1 MQVKSSKT
9 MESVVG
15 ELEGALVKELDSFP
29 YLLLVAFEASG
40 PIRFAFLL
48 LACPI
53 VRFLGL
59 LGLGN
64 AGFKLSIFIAVF
76 GVRISEIEY
85 VGRAVLPKF
94 YLDHIDMDAWRV
106 FNRYGNRVVISKS
119 PRVMVEWFAKEHL
132 GADQV
137 IGSELVVNRF
147 GRATGFV
154 RDVGSEIESC
164 HVQKVF
170 GGKEPCLGLGRPTSD
185 ICFGSTS
192 FMSLCEKQCYPPYSS
207 THLTEDQQQEQQH
220 DRLNHPKPV
229 VFHDGRLAIFP
240 TPSMAVLILMWFPIG
255 VIIAII
261 RLIITLILPVFVLS
275 HENLT
280 YGIHLSVKG
289 NPPKP
294 VCTSDSTTGVLFVM
308 NHRVFM
314 DAVVV
319 SVALGRTISAVTYSL
334 PRLTEICSPIPSV
347 RLTRNRSVDAKKI
360 EEQLKKGD
368 LGICAEGTTCREP
381 FLLRFSGLFA
391 ELTDQI
397 VPVAV
402 NYRPT
407 FFHPSK
413 ARGWK
418 GLDLIFFAM
427 NPICFYEVTFLNQLP
442 VTATCSSGKDSYDVA
457 NDVQQRLASVLG
469 FTCTNFTRKDKYIFL
484 KGDDGRVK

>member
-9 MESVVG
+9 TESVVG
-15 ELEGALVKELDSFP
+15 ELEGALVKEPDSFP

-48 LACPI
+48 LAWPI

-106 FNRYGNRVVISKS
+106 FNRYGNRVVVSKS

-132 GADQV
+132 GADKV

-154 RDVGSEIESC
+154 RDVVSEIELC
-164 HVQKVF
+164 RVQKVF

-185 ICFGSTS
+185 LCFDSTS

-207 THLTEDQQQEQQH
+207 THLTEDQQQH
-220 DRLNHPKPV
+220 DRLKHPKPV

-240 TPSMAVLILMWFPIG
+240 TPSTALLILMWFPIG

-261 RLIITLILPVFVLS
+261 RLIISLILPVCVLPY
-275 HENLT
+275 ENLI
-280 YGIHLSVKG
+280 YGILLTVKG

-294 VCTSDSTTGVLFVM
+294 VCTSNSSTGVLFVM

-314 DAVVV
+314 DPAIVA
-319 SVALGRTISAVTYSL
+319 VALGRKISAVSYSL
-334 PRLTEICSPIPSV
+334 SRVTEIFSPIPTV

-360 EEQLKKGD
+360 EEELKKGD

-381 FLLRFSGLFA
+381 FLLRLSGLFA

-407 FFHPSK
+407 FFHPST

-418 GLDLIFFAM
+418 GLDPIFFVM
-427 NPICFYEVTFLNQLP
+427 NPLCFYEVTFLNQLP
-442 VTATCSSGKDSYDVA
+442 VTATCSSGKSSYDVA
-457 NDVQQRLASVLG
+457 NDVQRLLASALG
-469 FTCTNFTRKDKYIFL
+469 FNCTNFTRKDKYMLL